1 MNSGITRGKTQGTL
15 KNQNLYKKATDGM
28 DEARKEKES
37 KCLHGVQT
45 PGMEVA
51 LADIEQLG
59 ETDWRGKINSLLDMM
74 SIWYGH

>member
-1 MNSGITRGKTQGTL
+1 MNSGITRRKTQGTL

-51 LADIEQLG
+51 LAEIE
-59 ETDWRGKINSLLDMM
+59 
-74 SIWYGH
+74 

>member
-1 MNSGITRGKTQGTL
+1 
-15 KNQNLYKKATDGM
+15 M

-51 LADIEQLG
+51 LAEIE
-59 ETDWRGKINSLLDMM
+59 
-74 SIWYGH
+74 